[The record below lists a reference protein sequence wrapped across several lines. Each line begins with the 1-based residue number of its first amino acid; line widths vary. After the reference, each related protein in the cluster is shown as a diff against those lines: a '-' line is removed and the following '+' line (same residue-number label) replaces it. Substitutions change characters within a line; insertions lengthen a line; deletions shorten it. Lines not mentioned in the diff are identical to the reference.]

1 MGRATAR
8 AGRAR
13 QRARAHV
20 PASSPPE
27 TLLGAEVSPEDIS
40 AMGEKQLLAGVGTMK
55 GGPPS

>member
-40 AMGEKQLLAGVGTMK
+40 ATGEKQSYSLGWA
-55 GGPPS
+55 P